1 MRTWNQALISVFN
14 SIQEAR
20 EVPWA
25 PRSKW
30 GTPSRSR
37 LDQGFSAWH
46 SLDLT
51 SGVTTKFEPWFRINS
66 FHQCIRIHL
75 IPLRYHVMI
84 IPCKDNY
91 NQTLISKLNV
101 PTLDIEIKHSWYRYS
116 TRKFWSL
123 ASSTRE
129 IPQKSFWN
137 RQIKKSVFYG
147 IKPFLRLKFYRYF
160 E

>member
-1 MRTWNQALISVFN
+1 MLWLWTKRVRVRNTELVCKAVRPAFSCQTSAISLPFTPIHCLIVKNPNTAIIVFSKVRTWNQVLISVFN

-37 LDQGFSAWH
+37 LDQGFTACH

-51 SGVTTKFEPWFRINS
+51 SGVTTKLEPWFRINF
-66 FHQCIRIHL
+66 FHQRIRIHL

-84 IPCKDNY
+84 IPCRDN
-91 NQTLISKLNV
+91 
-101 PTLDIEIKHSWYRYS
+101 
-116 TRKFWSL
+116 
-123 ASSTRE
+123 
-129 IPQKSFWN
+129 
-137 RQIKKSVFYG
+137 
-147 IKPFLRLKFYRYF
+147 
-160 E
+160 